1 MPSRRPEP
9 VRTRQ
14 LASEAR
20 GQWIAMKNGE
30 VVDMGA
36 TFDEVMVRLH
46 ERDITDVTVMRVPAE
61 HEAELVGIG

>member
-1 MPSRRPEP
+1 
-9 VRTRQ
+9 
-14 LASEAR
+14 
-20 GQWIAMKNGE
+20 MKNGE